1 MRECQAVSV
10 EAAKHCDNGH
20 VDEVGHEG
28 EARQGDEA
36 TPREKTVDETCN
48 CECVLEIYFFKY
60 TLSQNSF

>member
-1 MRECQAVSV
+1 MCELETAPV
-10 EAAKHCDNGH
+10 ETAQFPHHRH
-20 VDEVGHEG
+20 VDEVGHKG

-36 TPREKTVDETCN
+36 TPREETVDETCN